1 MAEYLSF
8 VTTEGVLSALLLMTA
23 AVLLRWFTTTGWKDI
38 QAERRERLAIERLR
52 QESEIDLER
61 RRVDAG
67 LELDRQRVLAE
78 IEVQRQTAQ
87 ELLALNQNLA
97 DSFAEARAIATFQKV
112 QHTVLVHILDRMGET
127 SVASETA

>member
-1 MAEYLSF
+1 MEQWLNI
-8 VTTEGVLSALLLMTA
+8 VTTEGVLSALLLMA
-23 AVLLRWFTTTGWKDI
+23 SVWLLRWFTTTGWADI
-38 QAERRERLAIERLR
+38 HSLRKERLAIERLR

-61 RRVDAG
+61 QRIEAG

-78 IEVQRQTAQ
+78 IEVQRQTAA

-97 DSFAEARAIATFQKV
+97 DNAAVSRALETFQKV
-112 QHTVLVHILDRMGET
+112 QHTVLVHVLDRLGEK